1 MKRWRDL
8 YIYIYIERERERG
21 GGEEELLL
29 SWILKSYFVEYIEDP
44 KK

>member
-1 MKRWRDL
+1 MERWRDL
-8 YIYIYIERERERG
+8 HIC

-29 SWILKSYFVEYIEDP
+29 SWILKSYFVKYIEDL